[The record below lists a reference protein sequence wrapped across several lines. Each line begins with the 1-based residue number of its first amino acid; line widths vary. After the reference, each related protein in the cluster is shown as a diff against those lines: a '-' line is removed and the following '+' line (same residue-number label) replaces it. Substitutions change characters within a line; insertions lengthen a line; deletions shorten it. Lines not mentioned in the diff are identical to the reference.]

1 MESVT
6 PNLDLC
12 RGLQAP
18 LLLIKISE
26 DFEKKTIR
34 PEGLGR
40 PQLLSQG
47 RRTRHSSLLALW
59 GTGSSTLSASELSGP
74 PETPRK
80 SLGPT
85 MVFLPEISRGPGE
98 KVAQEVVAEI
108 RANSSQGPQ
117 PSSLYHSRTKLPS
130 PFLTQ
135 MLGGGCHAAARG

>member
-6 PNLDLC
+6 PNPDLC

-40 PQLLSQG
+40 PQLLFQG
-47 RRTRHSSLLALW
+47 RRTRHLSLLALW
-59 GTGSSTLSASELSGP
+59 GTGSSSLSASELSGP
-74 PETPRK
+74 PEAPRK

-85 MVFLPEISRGPGE
+85 MVFQPEISRGPGE
-98 KVAQEVVAEI
+98 KVEPRRWWQ
-108 RANSSQGPQ
+108 R
-117 PSSLYHSRTKLPS
+117 
-130 PFLTQ
+130 
-135 MLGGGCHAAARG
+135 